1 MDLELGLGN
10 EGFAT
15 AVTPEWLFPSVNSSV
30 CHQVCLLDKSL
41 STLNTDIA
49 PLSCVDF
56 LVHLE
61 CGLLCEGFA
70 TVDTAVRFLSCM
82 DLLMDPEV

>member
-10 EGFAT
+10 KGFAT
-15 AVTPEWLFPSVNSSV
+15 AVTLEWLFSSVNSPV
-30 CHQVCLLDKSL
+30 CDQVCLLDKSL
-41 STLNTDIA
+41 SAFNTNIG

-61 CGLLCEGFA
+61 GGLLCEGFA
-70 TVDTAVRFLSCM
+70 TVDTAVTFLSRM
-82 DLLMDPEV
+82 DLLMYPKV